1 MGSKEGVNPIYIS
14 QLGSVGHKLVF
25 NFFYSTELYPLLG
38 VEQAQNEIKWWSK
51 SSKISKNARITQEG

>member
-38 VEQAQNEIKWWSK
+38 VEQA
-51 SSKISKNARITQEG
+51 